1 MRKIFLASTALVALT
16 SVSAMASDI
25 TISGSSSLIMSDDSA
40 NTNGGGSVKAEMDMG
55 VAFATTM
62 DNGMSAG
69 MSFGLDENISGG
81 YDGMS
86 WTLGGDFGTLKVT
99 PNGTSSNYVAAMD
112 DTGNYAGEGADISAD
127 ILGTARGT
135 TPGTAVGL
143 ALPTI
148 SGVSVAMEMGQNH
161 FGYGATMG
169 VGPASVNIAQMKSP
183 TIDGTSASVALSMG
197 DISVGYEQ
205 NKNETSSGTSVETEG
220 TIMGVKYTMG
230 ATTLAYEAMS
240 HKTDAT
246 KDKES
251 TQIQASYTVTPGVT
265 AVVSSS
271 DTSETAA
278 GVTTDAELT
287 EVQLKISF

>member
-1 MRKIFLASTALVALT
+1 M
-16 SVSAMASDI
+16 
-25 TISGSSSLIMSDDSA
+25 
-40 NTNGGGSVKAEMDMG
+40 E
-55 VAFATTM
+55 
-62 DNGMSAG
+62 NGMTAG
-69 MSFGLDENISGG
+69 MDFALHEGTDI
-81 YDGMS
+81 YDGLS

-112 DTGNYAGEGADISAD
+112 DTGNYAGEGADITAD
-127 ILGTARGT
+127 ILGTARGA

-143 ALPTI
+143 ALPAM
-148 SGVSVAMEMGQNH
+148 SGISVAMEMGQNH

-169 VGPASVNIAQMKSP
+169 VGPAAVNIAQMKSP
-183 TIDGTSASVALSMG
+183 TLDGTSASVELSMG

-240 HKTDAT
+240 HKTDST

-271 DTSETAA
+271 D
-278 GVTTDAELT
+278 VTGSAVTDSELT

>member
-25 TISGSSSLIMSDDSA
+25 TISGSSSLIMSDDAS
-40 NTNGGGSVKAEMDMG
+40 NTNGGGSVAAEMDMG

-62 DNGMSAG
+62 ENGMSAG
-69 MSFGLDENISGG
+69 MSFALHEASGV
-81 YDGMS
+81 YDGLS

-135 TPGTAVGL
+135 APGTAVGL
-143 ALPTI
+143 ALPAI

-271 DTSETAA
+271 DTSVTASGA
-278 GVTTDAELT
+278 TTDAERT

>member
-25 TISGSSSLIMSDDSA
+25 TISGSSSLIMSDDAS
-40 NTNGGGSVKAEMDMG
+40 NTNGGGNIDAEMDFG

-69 MSFGLDENISGG
+69 MSFALDENIGAG
-81 YDGMS
+81 FDGMT
-86 WTLGGDFGTLKVT
+86 WTLGGDFGTLKVA
-99 PNGTSSNYVAAMD
+99 PDGTSSNYVAAMD
-112 DTGNYAGEGADISAD
+112 DTGNYAGEGADVTAD
-127 ILGTARGT
+127 ILGSARGAGT
-135 TPGTAVGL
+135 TVGL
-143 ALPTI
+143 ALPAI
-148 SGVSVAMEMGQNH
+148 SGVSIAMEMGQDH

-169 VGPASVNIAQMKSP
+169 VGPASVNLAQMSNP
-183 TIDGTSASVALSMG
+183 TLDGTSASVELSMSG
-197 DISVGYEQ
+197 ITVGYEQ
-205 NKNETSSGTSVETEG
+205 NKTETSSGTAEEKEG

-240 HKTDAT
+240 HKTDGT

-251 TQIQASYTVTPGVT
+251 TQLQAAYTVTNGVT
-265 AVVSSS
+265 AIVSSS
-271 DTSETAA
+271 DVTGS
-278 GVTTDAELT
+278 GVTDSELT

>member
-40 NTNGGGSVKAEMDMG
+40 NTNGGGSVAAEMDMG

-62 DNGMSAG
+62 ENGMSAG
-69 MSFGLDENISGG
+69 MSFALHEASGV
-81 YDGMS
+81 YDGLS

-99 PNGTSSNYVAAMD
+99 PGGTSSNYVAAMD
-112 DTGNYAGEGADISAD
+112 DTGNYAGKGADISAD

-265 AVVSSS
+265 AIVSSS
-271 DTSETAA
+271 DVTGTA
-278 GVTTDAELT
+278 VTDSELT

>member
-25 TISGSSSLIMSDDSA
+25 TISGSSSLIMKDDAA
-40 NTNGGGSVKAEMDMG
+40 NTDGGGSISAEMDMG

-62 DNGMSAG
+62 ENGMSAG
-69 MSFGLDENISGG
+69 MSFALHEGSGV
-81 YDGMS
+81 YDGLS

-112 DTGNYAGEGADISAD
+112 DTGNYAGEGADITAD
-127 ILGTARGT
+127 ILGLARGG

-265 AVVSSS
+265 AIVSSS
-271 DTSETAA
+271 DTSVTASGA
-278 GVTTDAELT
+278 TTDAELT

>member
-25 TISGSSSLIMSDDSA
+25 TISGSSSLIMSDDAS
-40 NTNGGGSVKAEMDMG
+40 NTNGGGSISAEMDMG

-62 DNGMSAG
+62 ENGMSAG
-69 MSFGLDENISGG
+69 MSFALHEASGV
-81 YDGMS
+81 YDGLS

-143 ALPTI
+143 ALPSI

-183 TIDGTSASVALSMG
+183 TLDGTSASVALSMG

-265 AVVSSS
+265 AIVSSS
-271 DTSETAA
+271 DVTGTA
-278 GVTTDAELT
+278 VTDSELT